1 MTSNQPN
8 TLDKYLVNCF
18 IEKASVDHDVPK
30 QDLLNTWYSI
40 NGSFSLSHVSEE
52 IDDEINDYLVRE
64 IVYSYENV
72 FGCETE
78 RDLDSRIII
87 AQDIKVAIEEYMD
100 INFPEYNV
108 SIVALFDGK
117 NYEVEIDGYNVTMY
131 INGPEKEVDCIKMQ
145 LDSLV
150 QHLYSCKSSN
160 TISNKLSSLTKYFWL

>member
-1 MTSNQPN
+1 MASNQPN

-18 IEKASVDHDVPK
+18 IEKASVEHDIPK
-30 QDLLNTWYSI
+30 EDLLTTWYSI

-52 IDDEINDYLVRE
+52 IDESDEYLTRE
-64 IVYSYENV
+64 ILYSYETV

-78 RDLDSRIII
+78 RDIETRDKI
-87 AQDIKVAIEEYMD
+87 AQDIKIAIEEYMEK
-100 INFPEYNV
+100 NYPEYNV

-117 NYEVEIDGYNVTMY
+117 NYEVELDSDSVVLY

-150 QHLYSCKSSN
+150 QHLYSCN
-160 TISNKLSSLTKYFWL
+160 TNSTFSNKLSSLTKYFWL